1 MYDNYN
7 YPPGADTPDAP
18 WNQRDNKELKFDVE
32 VCVQFVKTMPLHTSD
47 YFTKAETI
55 GDDIEDFYYVNTDH
69 NWKGDYENECYTIP
83 EMLTELKSMIEK
95 ELPSATG
102 QRKTR
107 LIGMLRDC
115 QGWEQFDFYAEQ
127 V

>member
-18 WNQRDNKELKFDVE
+18 WNQDNKELAFDVE
-32 VCVQFVKTMPLHTSD
+32 VNVQLVKTMPLHTSD
-47 YFTKAETI
+47 YFTETDTN
-55 GDDIEDFYYVNTDH
+55 GDDIEDFHTVCANHD
-69 NWKGDYENECYTIP
+69 WEPDYENECYTIP
-83 EMLTELKSMIEK
+83 EMLEELKSMIEK
-95 ELPSATG
+95 ELPAATG